1 MVGEIHL
8 ANIYFTDASMAKVRP
23 VMLLKANSFNDALY
37 LPITSNLLTKGV
49 PIDNSSLKEGYLPK
63 ASVVVYEKP
72 GVIATSLLIRKIGV
86 LQLNVSTKIITELV
100 DFLQS

>member
-23 VMLLKANSFNDALY
+23 VLLLKANSFNDAIY

-49 PIDNSSLKEGYLPK
+49 PIDNSSLQEGYLPK

-72 GVIATSLLIRKIGV
+72 GVIATNLLIRKIGV
-86 LQLNVSTKIITELV
+86 LQLDVSSKIITELV
-100 DFLQS
+100 GFLQS